1 MFVLKLTKQSKFAL
15 TVLLEAR
22 FVATGVLVGL
32 VVIIKVIPLGKGF
45 KVSGLVMVDSG
56 LL

>member
-22 FVATGVLVGL
+22 FVATGFLVGL

-45 KVSGLVMVDSG
+45 KVSGLVMAGSG